1 MTPLTVSSQP
11 HDASWTCAVT
21 VGDDLAATHHQ
32 VGVEAAD
39 LERLQPG
46 AADPQALVRAAF
58 DFLLTREPRE
68 SSSVRCSGGP
78 ILRARSPTTPTSTAA
93 WPMRYQRV

>member
-1 MTPLTVSSQP
+1 MTPLTVSCQP

-68 SSSVRCSGGP
+68 S
-78 ILRARSPTTPTSTAA
+78 ILRRFELPVIGRYFPEWEAEVAERLAA
-93 WPMRYQRV
+93 G